1 MARNYFNIKEY
12 GVLYPPALRLA
23 DVHAGIYPH
32 TMHAMY
38 GIASRAANEG
48 LRLTSREEEKR
59 EEGMKKKK
67 KTRNCSN
74 SHSTFIP
81 VYSTQLCNS
90 KRVGLPLIPVDA
102 NGCTRVCVLLTIEI

>member
-32 TMHAMY
+32 TMHAMH

-48 LRLTSREEEKR
+48 LRLTGTLNEKREEEK
-59 EEGMKKKK
+59 KKKK
-67 KTRNCSN
+67 KPKRTARPFDV
-74 SHSTFIP
+74 HSS
-81 VYSTQLCNS
+81 V
-90 KRVGLPLIPVDA
+90 
-102 NGCTRVCVLLTIEI
+102 